1 MNQWICL
8 LCVETQVSCNHLH
21 MIWVQKSGSS
31 SLFFVL
37 FPWLSHFYATFH
49 LPRSLLPVPHWSK
62 LTQHFHPGL
71 YECAQVI
78 IDSDGGRGGHYRIK
92 GDKPQRWKKDE
103 EENKR
108 KKNETG
114 ITGDSQDLGYLPRTI
129 SSWISGSEVAAHRV
143 GEKSWKLQGEYI
155 IFLHLIPFYSLAS
168 QWRQN

>member
-1 MNQWICL
+1 MICKHIFAVL
-8 LCVETQVSCNHLH
+8 FLSY
-21 MIWVQKSGSS
+21 SGCDESVVLPTVCRTTGRLQSPTHDRGAEECSS

-37 FPWLSHFYATFH
+37 LPWLSQFRSTFH

-71 YECAQVI
+71 YERAQVI

-108 KKNETG
+108 KRMR
-114 ITGDSQDLGYLPRTI
+114 Q
-129 SSWISGSEVAAHRV
+129 GSRV
-143 GEKSWKLQGEYI
+143 ILRIWD
-155 IFLHLIPFYSLAS
+155 IFPG
-168 QWRQN
+168 Q